1 MSSLVRGS
9 FGIVDTYVV
18 AVEMDLPM
26 VERVGPSGSVYSI
39 LYYIIL
45 YYKKELRY
53 KIINSSS
60 YNDHSSLAMAG
71 FGRGWPTG

>member
-26 VERVGPSGSVYSI
+26 VERVGPSGSVY
-39 LYYIIL
+39 
-45 YYKKELRY
+45 
-53 KIINSSS
+53 
-60 YNDHSSLAMAG
+60 
-71 FGRGWPTG
+71 

>member
-26 VERVGPSGSVYSI
+26 VERVGPEEDQ
-39 LYYIIL
+39 YI
-45 YYKKELRY
+45 ERR
-53 KIINSSS
+53 N
-60 YNDHSSLAMAG
+60 
-71 FGRGWPTG
+71 